1 MNNVAYDPAMA
12 LDEAAF
18 TRDVVEGLVPSR
30 GVTWLYGPSMSLK
43 SFAAM
48 SMAAAVATGSPWL
61 SRATQKAV
69 VIYVGAEGGVSLH
82 VRRAAAERAL
92 GASGGMAVVQEAP
105 QLDRATGAWAL
116 RGIIDAVCATLIGL
130 PCGLFEGGKIAEYA
144 KLPEWRL
151 AHAAREGARMRLLE
165 LRRAV
170 KEGQAVSLDVL
181 DEAEERL
188 RVTRLNLEAE
198 QDKAFGRNGAAYGEA
213 YARYFEDRGLY
224 CEDVVPVLCVI
235 DTYAQTSSDDARENV
250 SAYIKNL
257 RAIIDEVGDAIDLS
271 FVVIDHATKSGG
283 SYLGSV
289 AKLNDVDSQL
299 ELTRNGKALIATL
312 TQVKSKDSCESAPLH
327 LSARPF
333 EVEHKGRVLS
343 TLVVDEGQAVP
354 KNPALVLELLAE
366 LGGSTKRRELRD
378 AFRAQKKGIKVTS
391 ADIAF
396 KRALEGLGRSIVIEG
411 DTIHFPT

>member
-12 LDEAAF
+12 LDEAVFAQ
-18 TRDVVEGLVPSR
+18 DVVEGLVPSR

-43 SFAAM
+43 SFAVM

-92 GASGGMAVVQEAP
+92 GAFGDLVVVQEAP
-105 QLDRATGAWAL
+105 QLDRASGAWAL
-116 RGIIDAVCATLIGL
+116 RGIINAVCATLVGNT
-130 PCGLFEGGKIAEYA
+130 PDMFAAAKTAEYA
-144 KLPEWRL
+144 KSPDWVAANREYI
-151 AHAAREGARMRLLE
+151 AARMQLSKF
-165 LRRAV
+165 RRADKAGEVVPSDVMNAAEWQV
-170 KEGQAVSLDVL
+170 KTEAAKRER
-181 DEAEERL
+181 EAE
-188 RVTRLNLEAE
+188 
-198 QDKAFGRNGAAYGEA
+198 KAFGRSGAAYEEA
-213 YARYFEDRGLY
+213 HARYLEDIGRY
-224 CEDVVPVLCVI
+224 SDDIVPVLCVI

-250 SAYIKNL
+250 STYIKNL
-257 RAIIDEVGDAIDLS
+257 RAIIDEASEAIDLS

-299 ELTRNGKALIATL
+299 ELSRNGKALIATL

-354 KNPALVLELLAE
+354 KNPSLVLELLAE
-366 LGGSTKRRELRD
+366 LGGSAKRRELRD

-411 DTIHFPT
+411 DTIRSPT